1 MRYLALVLVNISF
14 PTHKAWLTIS
24 CRNAG
29 VLIQLYL
36 KLTHTVSRAG
46 KLYLLERQPIRKPK
60 PSPNMGND
68 DGDFANIA
76 GAGGYHSLYANAA

>member
-14 PTHKAWLTIS
+14 PTHKAWLIIS
-24 CRNAG
+24 CRDAG
-29 VLIQLYL
+29 DLIQFHL
-36 KLTHTVSRAG
+36 KLSHAVSRPG
-46 KLYLLERQPIRKPK
+46 KLYLLEQRPIRKPK